1 MKMQT
6 EKLFDT
12 NPYDTEFTAQVVGA
26 ENGEVVLDRTLF
38 FPEEGGQTCD
48 KGYLEYGG
56 KQFEVEA
63 VRIEDEVIYHRID
76 TDELK
81 AGDKVTGHIDW
92 AHRFDNMQNH
102 TGEHIFSGIVHSM
115 KGYDNVG
122 FSLTET
128 TCQMD
133 YNGKLTDKEIAEV
146 EEKAN
151 QVIWSA
157 LTVDCRYP
165 SKEELAAIDYRSKK
179 ELTGAVRIVTI
190 PGVDVCACCAP
201 HVKTTAEV
209 GVLKVLSHLNYKG
222 GTRLY
227 IACGKRAYSEFVSDF
242 DALTDIGHLF
252 STGRPDTLD
261 AVKKLIDEKQTL
273 KNELAEFQKAELFN
287 QIDTTDDDTVFTKI
301 TDRNILN
308 SAFNHFKEVHDG
320 ACFIFSEKGDGSYT
334 FLAGGQDIDARTLLD
349 GLKEKYNVRGGGKSD
364 MIQGSATPL

>member
-1 MKMQT
+1 MLT
-6 EKLFDT
+6 EKLFDSD
-12 NPYDTEFTAQVVGA
+12 PYDTEFTAEVVSVK
-26 ENGEVVLDRTLF
+26 NGEAVLDRTLF

-48 KGYLEYGG
+48 RGFLEADG
-56 KQFEVEA
+56 KRFEVEA
-63 VRIEDEVIYHRID
+63 VRIEDEVIYHKTED
-76 TDELK
+76 GLK
-81 AGDKVTGHIDW
+81 AGDKVRGRIDW

-122 FSLTET
+122 FSLTGT

-133 YNGKLTDKEIAEV
+133 YNGKFTDKEISDIEA
-146 EEKAN
+146 KAN
-151 QVIWSA
+151 EVIWSA
-157 LTVDCRYP
+157 IPVECRYP
-165 SKEELAAIDYRSKK
+165 SEEELAAIDYRSKK
-179 ELTGAVRIVTI
+179 GLTGAVRIVTI

-252 STGRPDTLD
+252 STGRPDAAE
-261 AVKKLIDEKQTL
+261 AVRKLSDERQAL
-273 KNELAEFQKAELFN
+273 RAELGEFEKAELFR
-287 QIDTTDDDTVFTKI
+287 QIDTTEDDTVFTKI

-320 ACFIFSEKGDGSYT
+320 ACYIFSEKGDGSYT
-334 FLAGGQDIDARTLLD
+334 FLAGGRDIDARTLLD
-349 GLKEKYNVRGGGKSD
+349 GLKQKYNVRGGGKSD